1 MEVKYKYFYFNRDA
15 NRFEALLLCDKPIPT
30 WLVLT
35 YVKYGV
41 TSFGV
46 PTESVTVTGPYEW

>member
-1 MEVKYKYFYFNRDA
+1 MQTVSKPYYSR
-15 NRFEALLLCDKPIPT
+15 DKPIPT